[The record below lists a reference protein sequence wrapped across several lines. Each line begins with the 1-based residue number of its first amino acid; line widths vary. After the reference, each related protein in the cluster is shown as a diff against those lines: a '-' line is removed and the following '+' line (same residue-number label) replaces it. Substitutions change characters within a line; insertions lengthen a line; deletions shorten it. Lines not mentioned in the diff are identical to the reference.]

1 MSDASVAAAL
11 HSTAPLVV
19 IEAPA
24 GCGKTHQGAAY
35 ARDMAQGTRE
45 RLLII
50 THTHAACGVFADRTT
65 GLGRHVE
72 IRTIDSLIAQI
83 GGAYHAGLGLPAD
96 IAAWTR
102 RTKHGHKILAARV
115 AQLVA
120 RYPIVAA
127 ALATRYPTIVCDEHQ
142 DSSAD
147 QHAIVMAL
155 LRQGARVRIFGDPMQ
170 HIYKDDAAQGV
181 SPPCDWAVLV
191 GQANAF
197 ADLDTPHRWSD
208 GCNALGQWT
217 LSARATLKAGGK
229 IDLTRD
235 LPASVSVA
243 FAENIARNA
252 QGYQL
257 NDAKSVY
264 AAEKKSDSLLILARH
279 NHVVRA
285 CRGMFGRRLPMWE
298 GHTRKALEILV
309 DAVRDANGAPVI
321 IAAAVVAFVGATGKG
336 FSPSAFGNQFEQE
349 ARELCAKARRGKPAT
364 IQELAK
370 HIVDL
375 PDHRGVAAML
385 RHLAE
390 LKGSDSGFSDVA
402 FDHHSEYWDAVR
414 LGNFDDLEAG
424 LAEITNRRTYSRPS
438 PPAKAIST
446 IHKAKGLECRGVIL
460 LAGDVKSFPEK
471 PDARCLLYVALSRAK
486 DRLHIVASRTTPSPL
501 FIV

>member
-45 RLLII
+45 RLLIV
-50 THTHAACGVFADRTT
+50 THTHAACGVFADRTS

-83 GGAYHAGLGLPAD
+83 CGAYHAGLGLPAD

-120 RYPIVAA
+120 RYPIVAT

-197 ADLDTPHRWSD
+197 ADLDRACVAPLDRASQFSKLSSRSANGFRRRQTDPRNCRYRASRQAASGYNNNSRRRSRLDGYEAASMHRRY
-208 GCNALGQWT
+208 GK
-217 LSARATLKAGGK
+217 RA
-229 IDLTRD
+229 
-235 LPASVSVA
+235 V
-243 FAENIARNA
+243 
-252 QGYQL
+252 
-257 NDAKSVY
+257 
-264 AAEKKSDSLLILARH
+264 SLLALT
-279 NHVVRA
+279 
-285 CRGMFGRRLPMWE
+285 P
-298 GHTRKALEILV
+298 TR
-309 DAVRDANGAPVI
+309 
-321 IAAAVVAFVGATGKG
+321 
-336 FSPSAFGNQFEQE
+336 
-349 ARELCAKARRGKPAT
+349 
-364 IQELAK
+364 
-370 HIVDL
+370 
-375 PDHRGVAAML
+375 
-385 RHLAE
+385 
-390 LKGSDSGFSDVA
+390 
-402 FDHHSEYWDAVR
+402 
-414 LGNFDDLEAG
+414 
-424 LAEITNRRTYSRPS
+424 
-438 PPAKAIST
+438 
-446 IHKAKGLECRGVIL
+446 
-460 LAGDVKSFPEK
+460 
-471 PDARCLLYVALSRAK
+471 
-486 DRLHIVASRTTPSPL
+486 
-501 FIV
+501 